1 MATTK
6 EQLVAGLNTLRALA
20 DTVKE
25 LGEVPSGHLYN
36 VVMGIMDLQAYEKAI
51 SLLVGSGIV
60 RRRGNVLV
68 WALSTREEVAESK
81 AEH

>member
-51 SLLVGSGIV
+51 GLLVGSGIIQ
-60 RRRGNVLV
+60 RRGNVLV
-68 WALSTREEVAESK
+68 WNTTPEAAR
-81 AEH
+81 